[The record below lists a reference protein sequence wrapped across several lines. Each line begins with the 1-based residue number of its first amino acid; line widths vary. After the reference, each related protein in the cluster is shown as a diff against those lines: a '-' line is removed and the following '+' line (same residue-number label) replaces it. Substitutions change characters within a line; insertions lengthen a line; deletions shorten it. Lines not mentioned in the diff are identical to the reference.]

1 MRLLSR
7 SDAATQVN
15 APGTADEDDRSR
27 VLDLALISQAEA
39 EARAA
44 EELAAAARARAEG
57 LRARAVEVDASP
69 GGDDVTDSAS
79 DPADVEA
86 DAAQASSAR
95 IGRRLH
101 RPKLRAVL
109 ATVAVLASAA
119 LLAATGYMF
128 HYDRQFSGELQR
140 KAEFAAS
147 ASQAVVTLM
156 SIDGTKA
163 EDNVKQIIANSTGQF
178 RDDFQADAKDFVQV
192 ARESKAATKATVRSA
207 AVESMTPDSAVVL
220 VTAATTVSNTAGT
233 NQQPRNWRLS
243 VTMIRDGAQLKMSKV
258 EFVP

>member
-7 SDAATQVN
+7 SDTATQVN
-15 APGTADEDDRSR
+15 APGATEDNDRSQAF
-27 VLDLALISQAEA
+27 DLAVISQAEA
-39 EARAA
+39 EALAA
-44 EELAAAARARAEG
+44 EQLAAAARARADG
-57 LRARAVEVDASP
+57 LRARAVEVDGSP
-69 GGDDVTDSAS
+69 GDGEPTESTS
-79 DPADVEA
+79 DLADVETA
-86 DAAQASSAR
+86 AAQASSTKVR
-95 IGRRLH
+95 RRLQ
-101 RPKLRAVL
+101 RPKLGAAL

-119 LLAATGYMF
+119 LLAATGYML
-128 HYDRQFSGELQR
+128 HYDRQFDSELQR

>member
-1 MRLLSR
+1 LK
-7 SDAATQVN
+7 T
-15 APGTADEDDRSR
+15 
-27 VLDLALISQAEA
+27 
-39 EARAA
+39 
-44 EELAAAARARAEG
+44 
-57 LRARAVEVDASP
+57 
-69 GGDDVTDSAS
+69 
-79 DPADVEA
+79 
-86 DAAQASSAR
+86 
-95 IGRRLH
+95 
-101 RPKLRAVL
+101 VL
-109 ATVAVLASAA
+109 ATVAVLASVAA
-119 LLAATGYMF
+119 LAATAYMF
-128 HYDRQFSGELQR
+128 HYDRQFAGEVQR
-140 KAEFAAS
+140 KAEFAAA

-163 EDNVKQIIANSTGQF
+163 EDNVQQILANSTGQF

-192 ARESKAATKATVRSA
+192 AHESKAATKATVRSA

>member
-1 MRLLSR
+1 M
-7 SDAATQVN
+7 T
-15 APGTADEDDRSR
+15 TT
-27 VLDLALISQAEA
+27 
-39 EARAA
+39 
-44 EELAAAARARAEG
+44 LAAA
-57 LRARAVEVDASP
+57 
-69 GGDDVTDSAS
+69 T
-79 DPADVEA
+79 
-86 DAAQASSAR
+86 
-95 IGRRLH
+95 
-101 RPKLRAVL
+101 
-109 ATVAVLASAA
+109 AVLASAA
-119 LLAATGYMF
+119 LLAAIGYML
-128 HYDRQFSGELQR
+128 HYHRQFDSELQR
-140 KAEFAAS
+140 KAEYAAS

-163 EDNVKQIIANSTGQF
+163 EDNVKQIIANSAGQF
-178 RDDFQADAKDFVQV
+178 RDDFQADAKDFAQV

>member
-7 SDAATQVN
+7 ADTATQVN
-15 APGTADEDDRSR
+15 ALETAEEDDRAQP
-27 VLDLALISQAEA
+27 VDPGLISQAEA
-39 EARAA
+39 EALAA
-44 EELAAAARARAEG
+44 EKLAAAARARADG
-57 LRARAVEVDASP
+57 LRARAA
-69 GGDDVTDSAS
+69 DSAS
-79 DPADVEA
+79 DPADAGTGTPQE
-86 DAAQASSAR
+86 SSTGR
-95 IGRRLH
+95 WRRLR
-101 RPKLRAVL
+101 RPKLKTVL
-109 ATVAVLASAA
+109 ATVAFLASAA
-119 LLAATGYMF
+119 LLAATADMF
-128 HYDRQFSGELQR
+128 HYDRQFAGELQR

-163 EDNVKQIIANSTGQF
+163 EDNVQHIIANSAGQF

>member
-7 SDAATQVN
+7 SDAATRVN
-15 APGTADEDDRSR
+15 APGTTAEDHQSQA
-27 VLDLALISQAEA
+27 VDLALISQAEA
-39 EARAA
+39 EALAA

-57 LRARAVEVDASP
+57 LRAQAADA
-69 GGDDVTDSAS
+69 AS
-79 DPADVEA
+79 DPADAETGTP
-86 DAAQASSAR
+86 QESST
-95 IGRRLH
+95 GRRRRLR
-101 RPKLRAVL
+101 RPKLKAVL
-109 ATVAVLASAA
+109 AAVAVLASVA

-128 HYDRQFSGELQR
+128 HYDRQFAGELQR

-163 EDNVKQIIANSTGQF
+163 EDNVQRIIANSAGQF

>member
-1 MRLLSR
+1 MRSLSR
-7 SDAATQVN
+7 ADTATQAN
-15 APGTADEDDRSR
+15 DPATAAEDGRAQPVDPR
-27 VLDLALISQAEA
+27 LINQAEA
-39 EARAA
+39 EALAA
-44 EELAAAARARAEG
+44 EELAAAARARADG
-57 LRARAVEVDASP
+57 LRARVA
-69 GGDDVTDSAS
+69 DSAS
-79 DPADVEA
+79 DPADAEA
-86 DAAQASSAR
+86 GTPQEPSTGR
-95 IGRRLH
+95 WRRLC
-101 RPKLRAVL
+101 RPKLKTVL
-109 ATVAVLASAA
+109 ATVAVLASVAA
-119 LLAATGYMF
+119 LVATGYML
-128 HYDRQFSGELQR
+128 HYHRQFDSEVQR
-140 KAEFAAS
+140 KAEFTSA

-163 EDNVKQIIANSTGQF
+163 EDNVQQILANSTGPF

>member
-1 MRLLSR
+1 MI
-7 SDAATQVN
+7 N
-15 APGTADEDDRSR
+15 
-27 VLDLALISQAEA
+27 QAEA
-39 EARAA
+39 EALAA
-44 EELAAAARARAEG
+44 EELAAAARARADG
-57 LRARAVEVDASP
+57 LRARAA
-69 GGDDVTDSAS
+69 DSAS
-79 DPADVEA
+79 DPADAETGTP
-86 DAAQASSAR
+86 QESSTGR
-95 IGRRLH
+95 WRRLR
-101 RPKLRAVL
+101 RPKLKTVL

-119 LLAATGYMF
+119 LLAATAYMF
-128 HYDRQFSGELQR
+128 HYDRQFAGDLQR
-140 KAEFAAS
+140 KAEFAAA

-163 EDNVKQIIANSTGQF
+163 EDNVQQIIANSTGQF

-207 AVESMTPDSAVVL
+207 TVESMTPDSAVVL
-220 VTAATTVSNTAGT
+220 VTAATTVSNTAGA

>member
-7 SDAATQVN
+7 ADTATQVN
-15 APGTADEDDRSR
+15 ASDTAEEDDRAQP
-27 VLDLALISQAEA
+27 VDPGLINQAEA
-39 EARAA
+39 EALAA
-44 EELAAAARARAEG
+44 EELAAAARARVDG
-57 LRARAVEVDASP
+57 LRARAVEVDGSP
-69 GGDDVTDSAS
+69 HAGEPADSAP
-79 DPADVEA
+79 DLA
-86 DAAQASSAR
+86 DAETGVRQESSAKR
-95 IGRRLH
+95 RRLR
-101 RPKLRAVL
+101 RPKLSTTL
-109 ATVAVLASAA
+109 ATIAVLASAA
-119 LLAATGYMF
+119 TLAATGYML
-128 HYDRQFSGELQR
+128 HYHRQFDGEVQR
-140 KAEFAAS
+140 KAEFTAA

-163 EDNVKQIIANSTGQF
+163 EDNVKQIIANSAGQF

>member
-1 MRLLSR
+1 MRLLNRSQPASTMHADSPVR
-7 SDAATQVN
+7 SDEA
-15 APGTADEDDRSR
+15 
-27 VLDLALISQAEA
+27 LASDPSVISQAEA
-39 EARAA
+39 EAAAA
-44 EELAAAARARAEG
+44 EELANAARARAE
-57 LRARAVEVDASP
+57 
-69 GGDDVTDSAS
+69 
-79 DPADVEA
+79 
-86 DAAQASSAR
+86 
-95 IGRRLH
+95 
-101 RPKLRAVL
+101 KLRAILASEAGGAAEDDESADSETAVVASGGAPPEPSTAQRRVRRPTVL
-109 ATVAVLASAA
+109 TMVTMLAVLVSAA
-119 LLAATGYMF
+119 LLTASGYMF
-128 HYDRQFSGELQR
+128 HYHQQFEHEQQR
-140 KAEFAAS
+140 RSEFAAA

-156 SIDGTKA
+156 SIDGAKA
-163 EDNVKQIIANSTGQF
+163 DDNVRQIIANSTGQF

>member
-7 SDAATQVN
+7 ADTATQVN
-15 APGTADEDDRSR
+15 ALDTADEDDRAQS
-27 VLDLALISQAEA
+27 VDPGLINQAEA
-39 EARAA
+39 EALAA
-44 EELAAAARARAEG
+44 EELAAAARARVDG
-57 LRARAVEVDASP
+57 LRARAVEVGGSP
-69 GGDDVTDSAS
+69 HPGEPTDSTT
-79 DPADVEA
+79 DLA
-86 DAAQASSAR
+86 DAGPGFTPDSSAK
-95 IGRRLH
+95 RRWLR
-101 RPKLRAVL
+101 RPKLSTTL
-109 ATVAVLASAA
+109 AAGAVLASAA
-119 LLAATGYMF
+119 ALVATGYMLDY
-128 HYDRQFSGELQR
+128 HRQFDSEVQR
-140 KAEFAAS
+140 KAEFTSA

-163 EDNVKQIIANSTGQF
+163 EDNVQQILANSTGQF

>member
-7 SDAATQVN
+7 ADTATQVN
-15 APGTADEDDRSR
+15 ALETAEEDDRAQP
-27 VLDLALISQAEA
+27 VDPGLISQAEA
-39 EARAA
+39 EALAA
-44 EELAAAARARAEG
+44 EKLAAAARARVDG
-57 LRARAVEVDASP
+57 LRARAA
-69 GGDDVTDSAS
+69 DSAS
-79 DPADVEA
+79 DPADAETGTPKE
-86 DAAQASSAR
+86 SSTGR
-95 IGRRLH
+95 WRRLR
-101 RPKLRAVL
+101 RPKLKTVL
-109 ATVAVLASAA
+109 ATVAFLASAA
-119 LLAATGYMF
+119 LLAATADMF
-128 HYDRQFSGELQR
+128 HYDRQFAGELQR

-156 SIDGTKA
+156 SIDGTNA
-163 EDNVKQIIANSTGQF
+163 EDNVQQILANSTGQF